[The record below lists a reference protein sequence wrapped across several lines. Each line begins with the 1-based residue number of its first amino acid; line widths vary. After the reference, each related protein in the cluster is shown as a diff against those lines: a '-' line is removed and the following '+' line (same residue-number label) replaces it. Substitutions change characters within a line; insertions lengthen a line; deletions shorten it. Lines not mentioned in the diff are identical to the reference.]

1 MNNKLTRKWS
11 VFILSVI
18 GSLERFSFYGMRML
32 LIFYL
37 FESGSID
44 FSSDSSMLVIS
55 LFALFIAVLPLPMGL
70 LTDFI
75 FKQERSVVI
84 GSVISLIGYLA
95 LFIPNIY
102 VIGFGLFL
110 IAIGSSLV
118 RPNTLILVGRL
129 FDKRDGKRDLAFIFL
144 MAGINFCTLISIFIV
159 GYVGKKI
166 GFNYGFGI
174 TALATLIYLILFLM
188 FKNKI
193 RYKEKDISE
202 LEEEIEDVD
211 IMILD
216 SELISKKSKPNF
228 LIVLIFIFL
237 LSIVYKEFYSAVSMS
252 QLDSLLSF
260 DNLILF
266 GQEIRERNLYSF
278 LSYFFI
284 PGIFLTFIF
293 LHIQKNG
300 STISRFGYG
309 MIILGVASIFVY
321 FTIDITKSQV
331 MIYSMLPLILIAISE
346 AIISVLGLSYLTR
359 ISKVKYSSTIYGGF
373 LLFTYLIPK
382 IINLFGFSIEE
393 REYIIYTV
401 LMFIIGILILL
412 IRKHLIKYANGID

>member
-159 GYVGKKI
+159 GYVGEKI
-166 GFNYGFGI
+166 GLNYGFGI
-174 TALATLIYLILFLM
+174 TALATLIYLIIFLM
-188 FKNKI
+188 FKTKF
-193 RYKEKDISE
+193 DI
-202 LEEEIEDVD
+202 
-211 IMILD
+211 
-216 SELISKKSKPNF
+216 KKK
-228 LIVLIFIFL
+228 IFL
-237 LSIVYKEFYSAVSMS
+237 
-252 QLDSLLSF
+252 
-260 DNLILF
+260 N
-266 GQEIRERNLYSF
+266 
-278 LSYFFI
+278 
-284 PGIFLTFIF
+284 
-293 LHIQKNG
+293 
-300 STISRFGYG
+300 
-309 MIILGVASIFVY
+309 
-321 FTIDITKSQV
+321 
-331 MIYSMLPLILIAISE
+331 
-346 AIISVLGLSYLTR
+346 
-359 ISKVKYSSTIYGGF
+359 
-373 LLFTYLIPK
+373 
-382 IINLFGFSIEE
+382 
-393 REYIIYTV
+393 
-401 LMFIIGILILL
+401 
-412 IRKHLIKYANGID
+412 